1 MKQKKSVTIEKIV
14 KELALTFK
22 YHREDYK
29 TSLKFARMLLKKE
42 DEEEFQ
48 NLFDKIFDEMDLFG

>member
-29 TSLKFARMLLKKE
+29 TSLKFARMLLGKD

-48 NLFDKIFDEMDLFG
+48 NQFDKIFDEMDLFG